1 MNQVKLPPARG
12 LKRILTPARFNGPLS
27 ECLQRNRP
35 ADAADFERRWHRA
48 QMRGWAGHWRDSR
61 VEAAMLGKPV
71 ESVAALNL
79 RLALVYRDAMRRPT
93 VVTSAAVA

>member
-1 MNQVKLPPARG
+1 M
-12 LKRILTPARFNGPLS
+12 FSGPLS

-48 QMRGWAGHWRDSR
+48 QMRGWAGHWRESR

-71 ESVAALNL
+71 EAVAALNL
-79 RLALVYRDAMRRPT
+79 RLALVYRDATRRAG
-93 VVTSAAVA
+93 VKHAAVA